1 MVRPEK
7 ERAWPVEAG
16 RTHPDSV
23 GIALTPRKALRPRL
37 RQVSFNS
44 NLVSNAAGAGR
55 GARLWSG
62 SRLRLSPP
70 TLPHQKARD
79 EGQPKGRRG
88 RGAGQ
93 DRDIDRIGP
102 IDDVKGR
109 VQGRW
114 RERFEHV
121 LDAPQTREGVSQ

>member
-16 RTHPDSV
+16 RTHPGSV

-55 GARLWSG
+55 GARLRSG

-70 TLPHQKARD
+70 TLPYQKARD
-79 EGQPKGRRG
+79 EGQHKGRRG

-102 IDDVKGR
+102 RDDVKGR
-109 VQGRW
+109 VQGGGRG
-114 RERFEHV
+114 RLKQEP
-121 LDAPQTREGVSQ
+121 D